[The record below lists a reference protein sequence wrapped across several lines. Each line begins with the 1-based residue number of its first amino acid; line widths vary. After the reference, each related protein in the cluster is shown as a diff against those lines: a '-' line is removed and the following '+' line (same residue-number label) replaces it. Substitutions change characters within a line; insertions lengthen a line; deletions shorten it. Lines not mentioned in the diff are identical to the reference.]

1 MKRRRTVLSTCA
13 LLAALSC
20 GCGLLGSSRSS
31 YPDRTETTLP
41 VTETSPAEGADTAT
55 LTVEPDVP
63 EPGALAITRAAD
75 PVEESAEELSYP
87 PLEEAGGA
95 VAAGEE
101 ATLDEVQAPAEQA
114 YDAVYSEEDVQRW
127 TEEESDLAGPL
138 ALFSAVVLQR
148 VRDYPKW
155 RVKFDQQ
162 LEGRKQ
168 AGFAA
173 QGVMRGVD
181 DQRMV
186 GVWLA
191 VTDVTDAKTF
201 FAQAWRRLGVKARV
215 KLSRNLAAEIPP
227 DRAGLSAAIVTLKL
241 EELAY
246 FRTAFDATA
255 ESRAAAGLVG
265 YSLGQDVDDERI
277 VYAYLQSEEPE
288 ALKRYLS
295 SRETRRVWKDA
306 GVLQIQSITLVREGE
321 LMRCR

>member
-1 MKRRRTVLSTCA
+1 MLEA
-13 LLAALSC
+13 E
-20 GCGLLGSSRSS
+20 SSSG
-31 YPDRTETTLP
+31 D
-41 VTETSPAEGADTAT
+41 GADTAT
-55 LTVEPDVP
+55 LTIEPDVP
-63 EPGALAITRAAD
+63 EPGALATTGAEEPAD
-75 PVEESAEELSYP
+75 DATEELSYP
-87 PLEEAGGA
+87 PLEELGGA
-95 VAAGEE
+95 VAAGED
-101 ATLDEVQAPAEQA
+101 ATRDEAPAEQS
-114 YDAVYSEEDVQRW
+114 YDAVFSEEDVQRW
-127 TEEESDLAGPL
+127 TKEESDLSGPL

-155 RVKFDQQ
+155 RAKFDEQ

-173 QGVMRGVD
+173 QGILRGVE

-191 VTDVTDAKTF
+191 VTDVSDAKTF

-227 DRAGLSAAIVTLKL
+227 DREGLSAAIVTLKL

-255 ESRAAAGLVG
+255 DARAAAGLVG
-265 YSLGQDVDDERI
+265 YSLGQDVDDEQI
-277 VYAYLQSEEPE
+277 VYAYLQSEQPE

-295 SRETRRVWKDA
+295 SRETRRAWREA
-306 GVLQIQSITLVREGE
+306 GVLQIQSITLLREGE
-321 LMRCR
+321 LMRCQ

>member
-1 MKRRRTVLSTCA
+1 MLSLSTCL
-13 LLAALSC
+13 LLAAVSC
-20 GCGLLGSSRSS
+20 GCGLLGSAAPT
-31 YPDRTETTLP
+31 YPDAAEVALP
-41 VTETSPAEGADTAT
+41 VAETSPAEGADTAT
-55 LTVEPDVP
+55 LTIEPEVP
-63 EPGALAITRAAD
+63 EPGALASTR
-75 PVEESAEELSYP
+75 EEPGEELTVP
-87 PLEEAGGA
+87 PLEESVGA

-101 ATLDEVQAPAEQA
+101 TTRDETPPEQT
-114 YDAVYSEEDVQRW
+114 YDAVFSEEDVQQFA
-127 TEEESDLAGPL
+127 EEESDLAGPL

-155 RVKFDQQ
+155 RSKFDQQ

-173 QGVMRGVD
+173 QGLMRGVD

-191 VTDVTDAKTF
+191 VTDLSVAKAF

-227 DRAGLSAAIVTLKL
+227 DREGLSAAIVTLKL

-246 FRTAFDATA
+246 FRSAFDATA
-255 ESRAAAGLVG
+255 EARAAAGLVG
-265 YSLGQDVDDERI
+265 YSLGQDVDDEQI
-277 VYAYLQSEEPE
+277 VYAYLQSEQPE

-295 SRETRRVWKDA
+295 SRETRRIWKDA
-306 GVLQIQSITLVREGE
+306 GVLQIQSITLLREGE

>member
-1 MKRRRTVLSTCA
+1 MKGRPKALTTC
-13 LLAALSC
+13 LVLAALSC
-20 GCGLLGSSRSS
+20 SCGLLGSSRPAHPAAS
-31 YPDRTETTLP
+31 EAALP
-41 VTETSPAEGADTAT
+41 EAETSPPEGADTAT
-55 LTVEPDVP
+55 LTIEPDVP
-63 EPGALAITRAAD
+63 EPGALASTNAES
-75 PVEESAEELSYP
+75 VEELTVPPMEEGS
-87 PLEEAGGA
+87 GA

-101 ATLDEVQAPAEQA
+101 TTKDEAPAEQT
-114 YDAVYSEEDVQRW
+114 YDAVFSEEDIQRW

-155 RVKFDQQ
+155 RAKFDQQ
-162 LEGRKQ
+162 LEGRKK

-173 QGVMRGVD
+173 QGVLRGVD
-181 DQRMV
+181 DQRLV

-191 VTDVTDAKTF
+191 VTDVADAKTF

-227 DRAGLSAAIVTLKL
+227 DRQGLHAAIVTLKL

-246 FRTAFDATA
+246 FRAAFDATA
-255 ESRAAAGLVG
+255 EARAAAGLVG
-265 YSLGQDVDDERI
+265 YSLGQDVDDEQI
-277 VYAYLQSEEPE
+277 VYAYLQSEQPE

-295 SRETRRVWKDA
+295 SRETRRVWRDA
-306 GVLQIQSITLVREGE
+306 GVLQIQSITLLREGE

>member
-1 MKRRRTVLSTCA
+1 MKRRRRVLTTCS
-13 LLAALSC
+13 LLAAFSC
-20 GCGLLGSSRSS
+20 GCGLLGSGRPSH
-31 YPDRTETTLP
+31 PDAFEAALP
-41 VTETSPAEGADTAT
+41 EAETSPAEGADTAT
-55 LTVEPDVP
+55 LTIEPDVP
-63 EPGALAITRAAD
+63 EPGALATTRAAE
-75 PVEESAEELSYP
+75 PTEEPSEELSYP
-87 PLEEAGGA
+87 PIEELGGA

-101 ATLDEVQAPAEQA
+101 ATIDETPTEQS
-114 YDAVYSEEDVQRW
+114 YDAVYTEEDVQRW
-127 TEEESDLAGPL
+127 TEAEADLSGPL
-138 ALFSAVVLQR
+138 ALYSAVVLQR

-173 QGVMRGVD
+173 QGILRGVE

-201 FAQAWRRLGVKARV
+201 FAGAWRRLGVKARV

-227 DRAGLSAAIVTLKL
+227 DRQGLTAAIVTLKL

-255 ESRAAAGLVG
+255 EARAAAGLVG
-265 YSLGQDVDDERI
+265 YSLGQDVDDEQI
-277 VYAYLQSEEPE
+277 VYAYLQSEQPE

-295 SRETRRVWKDA
+295 SRETRRIWKDA
-306 GVLQIQSITLVREGE
+306 GVLQIQSITLLREGE

>member
-1 MKRRRTVLSTCA
+1 MKRRRTVLSTCS

-31 YPDRTETTLP
+31 YPDGSETTLP
-41 VTETSPAEGADTAT
+41 VAETSPAEGADTAT

-63 EPGALAITRAAD
+63 EPGALATTRAAELG
-75 PVEESAEELSYP
+75 EESAEDLSYP

-101 ATLDEVQAPAEQA
+101 ATIEETQTPAEQT

-227 DRAGLSAAIVTLKL
+227 DREGLSAAIVTLKL

-265 YSLGQDVDDERI
+265 YSLGQDVDDEQI

-295 SRETRRVWKDA
+295 SRETRRAWKDA
-306 GVLQIQSITLVREGE
+306 GVLQIQSITLLREGE

>member
-1 MKRRRTVLSTCA
+1 M
-13 LLAALSC
+13 LLAALSG
-20 GCGLLGSSRSS
+20 GCGLLGATRSS
-31 YPDRTETTLP
+31 YPDGSETTLP
-41 VTETSPAEGADTAT
+41 VAETSPTEGADTAT
-55 LTVEPDVP
+55 LEIEPDVP
-63 EPGALAITRAAD
+63 EPGALATTRAAE
-75 PVEESAEELSYP
+75 PVEDSSEELSYP

-95 VAAGEE
+95 IAAGEE
-101 ATLDEVQAPAEQA
+101 ATLDEDEAEESAPAEQT
-114 YDAVYSEEDVQRW
+114 YDAEFSEEDVQRW
-127 TEEESDLAGPL
+127 TEEEAELSGPL

-155 RVKFDQQ
+155 RAKFDQQ

-255 ESRAAAGLVG
+255 EARAAAGLVG
-265 YSLGQDVDDERI
+265 YSLGQDVDDDQI
-277 VYAYLQSEEPE
+277 IYAYLQSEQPE

-306 GVLQIQSITLVREGE
+306 GVLQIQSITLLREGE